1 MFIDLFRYNA
11 VSLKKNVFLYIQVRM
26 NFARLVYLRFDR
38 TESKGKFW
46 LVNVIKVFINICL
59 FFINLL
65 HYLCISLLKGQN
77 IYMQNPFQTCY
88 HFWIYMVYI
97 FGKKKN
103 TIHLIIWK
111 LKKLTYLK
119 KDGKLKENIP
129 FWDCFCI
136 TSNENKKQIKKKT
149 KKTKNPE
156 NNNILTCANQM
167 FGVLSLS
174 VHMKL
179 SLTEILLVAYF
190 RPNFRDFVSGLEWE
204 YFGVSIRLLQ
214 ISWNIAKVYI

>member
-1 MFIDLFRYNA
+1 MFRYNA
-11 VSLKKNVFLYIQVRM
+11 VSLKKNVFLYIQVPM

-65 HYLCISLLKGQN
+65 HYFWISLLKEQN

-88 HFWIYMVYI
+88 HFWIYMLYI
-97 FGKKKN
+97 FGKKN

-136 TSNENKKQIKKKT
+136 TSNENKKQIKKKQ
-149 KKTKNPE
+149 KKQKTQK
-156 NNNILTCANQM
+156 T
-167 FGVLSLS
+167 
-174 VHMKL
+174 
-179 SLTEILLVAYF
+179 TTY
-190 RPNFRDFVSGLEWE
+190 
-204 YFGVSIRLLQ
+204 
-214 ISWNIAKVYI
+214 